1 MRLIELSKTE
11 DGTQKED
18 ETKLDAALPKPIK
31 RAGPANL
38 AQIYPIFLMCPPF
51 FLTTVVPNNKF
62 MTDLS
67 KGGRKFNR
75 EEMVEEFL
83 DLYKFMADN
92 CLVYLLP
99 SAPGLQDQTYVAN
112 LGIVLPHIKDKQTV
126 VLSNFHSKPRRS
138 EPEIG
143 RKFFDALG
151 YKVIMAP
158 KMVYDQPAYF
168 EGEAELKYLRDNI
181 YLGAYG
187 IRTSANTLDW
197 FRKNFGMNVIGIH
210 TKDPY
215 LYHLDTMLFV
225 INNEKILVPT
235 SILEPEAIKNIEKV
249 AEIIDIDAELARA
262 GTVNCT
268 RVGNYVLSANAL
280 DDVQTDKENHNLRKR
295 GIEIL
300 SRICEDNGLTPKYFK
315 LTEFSKSG
323 ADLGCTL
330 MHLSYPEYTNA
341 KKK

>member
-1 MRLIELSKTE
+1 MEFAMRLNELSEKPTE
-11 DGTQKED
+11 LPEP
-18 ETKLDAALPKPIK
+18 LPKPIK

-62 MTDLS
+62 MTDLDRE
-67 KGGRKFNR
+67 GRKFDR
-75 EEMVEEFL
+75 EKMTEEFL
-83 DLYKFMADN
+83 DLYKFMSEN

-99 SAPGLQDQTYVAN
+99 SAPGMQDQTYVAN

-126 VLSNFHSKPRRS
+126 VLSNFRSKPRRD

-151 YKVIMAP
+151 YKVFMAP
-158 KMVYDQPAYF
+158 KMVDGEPAYF

-181 YLGAYG
+181 YLGAHG

-197 FRKNFGMNVIGIH
+197 FRKNFDMHVIGIH

-215 LYHLDTMLFV
+215 LYHLDTMLFI
-225 INNEKILVPT
+225 INREKIVVPT
-235 SILEPEAIKNIEKV
+235 SILEPQAIREIEKV

-262 GTVNCT
+262 GTVNCC

-280 DDVQTDKENHNLRKR
+280 DDVQTDEENRKLRKK
-295 GIEIL
+295 GIELL
-300 SRICEDNGLTPKYFK
+300 SKICHDNGLTPKYFK

-330 MHLSYPEYTNA
+330 MHLSYPEYTN
-341 KKK
+341 KKKA